1 MTMYQ
6 RHLPHWRQDGA
17 TYFVTFRLHDS
28 LPQDRLRELDGLRS
42 EWERRNPPPRS
53 DDVLEELARD
63 IFLRVNRWL
72 DQGMGSCVLKDAT
85 HSAFATEAM
94 HKFDDSRYE
103 LDCYVV
109 MPNHVHAVVRPLIS
123 KSRPLEELVGSWKK
137 YSSRWINDRLGRSG
151 DLWQEESY
159 DRIIRD
165 EEHLYRTIQY
175 IGRNPGKA
183 GMARGTCPLWIR
195 PEWEELSWT
204 FERDEMPD
212 GSR

>member
-72 DQGMGSCVLKDAT
+72 DQGM
-85 HSAFATEAM
+85 
-94 HKFDDSRYE
+94 
-103 LDCYVV
+103 
-109 MPNHVHAVVRPLIS
+109 
-123 KSRPLEELVGSWKK
+123 GSWKK

>member
-1 MTMYQ
+1 MWNLQPPPGFRGLHPEKPMTMYQ

-72 DQGMGSCVLKDAT
+72 DQGM
-85 HSAFATEAM
+85 
-94 HKFDDSRYE
+94 
-103 LDCYVV
+103 
-109 MPNHVHAVVRPLIS
+109 
-123 KSRPLEELVGSWKK
+123 GSWKK

-212 GSR
+212 GSRSKVTKTMYGGPPDPTRTAQESRPTCNRA